1 MNRKQT
7 VRRILRESYCRLA
20 PSPIH
25 GLGVF
30 ALRDIPRGIDPFT
43 VGMRYPRSWIAIT
56 PAEFRHASAGVRSL
70 LASLFVPDADGTF
83 RIPALGANLID
94 IGLYLNH
101 SARPNMR
108 TIDGHRFVTRRR
120 IRAGAE
126 LTVDYTSYGAGD
138 LLVRGSAMPP
148 HAWRRAKK
156 SRA

>member
-7 VRRILRESYCRLA
+7 VKRILRESYCRLA

-30 ALRDIPRGIDPFT
+30 AVRYIPKGIDPFT
-43 VGMRYPRSWIAIT
+43 VGMRYPRSWVAIT
-56 PAEFRHASAGVRSL
+56 PAEFKHARAGVRSL
-70 LASLFVPDADGTF
+70 LASLFVPDVDGAF
-83 RIPALGANLID
+83 RVPALGANLVD

-108 TIDGHRFVTRRR
+108 TVDGHRFVTRRR
-120 IRAGAE
+120 IPAGAE

-138 LLVRGSAMPP
+138 LLVRGSAVSPR
-148 HAWRRAKK
+148 AQRRARRG
-156 SRA
+156 RA